1 LQHGIV
7 FNQQNTHT
15 KNPSRSEV
23 RDWSAKVNDKRG
35 MSIRHHLQ
43 DHLRNTTRQLL
54 DTPTKRYIAGGTA
67 LAIAVL
73 VYTLLNQEAP
83 HKPPAPLP
91 IVQGQQLHFPAGHPQ
106 LALLSTVEAKAAER
120 VTLELPARL
129 VWNEERTQRIYPAF
143 AGRVL
148 TLNADIGQS
157 VNAGQVLATLASP
170 EFGAAQADTAKA
182 LADAQ
187 VAERAL
193 ARHQT
198 LFDAD
203 VISRKEL
210 DLTEADAMRARA
222 ELARAQARTR
232 MYGSGTNQV
241 NQQLGLAATVK
252 GVVVERNLSAGQ
264 EVRPD
269 QSGPGNLA
277 LFVVSDPSVLW
288 VQIDARES
296 DTAALKPGTKV
307 SVTLPN
313 FPGQTFE
320 ATITATGDFIDSN
333 TRAIKVRATIHNAQ
347 RILKAE
353 MLGTA
358 RIERKLGAGVLVPA
372 SAVQL
377 RGIEHWAYVQTEPG
391 VFEPRRVKLG
401 YEGLEEVLI
410 VDGVQAGEWVVKENS
425 LLLAREFRNAQD
437 EAMQHT
443 PAPGSAAPTAPIA
456 SSAGRK

>member
-1 LQHGIV
+1 
-7 FNQQNTHT
+7 
-15 KNPSRSEV
+15 
-23 RDWSAKVNDKRG
+23 
-35 MSIRHHLQ
+35 MSIRHNLP
-43 DHLRNTTRQLL
+43 DRLSKTVRQLL
-54 DTPTKRYIAGGTA
+54 DTPTKRYVAGGSV

-73 VYTLLNQEAP
+73 SYALLNQDAP
-83 HKPPAPLP
+83 AKPPTPQP
-91 IVQGQQLHFPAGHPQ
+91 IVQGQQLRFPAGHPQ
-106 LALLSTVEAKAAER
+106 LALLSTMEAKAADN
-120 VTLELPARL
+120 VTIELPARL

-148 TLNADIGQS
+148 TLNTDIGQS

-182 LADAQ
+182 MADAQ

-193 ARHQT
+193 ARHQA
-198 LFDAD
+198 LFNAD

-210 DLTEADAMRARA
+210 DLTEADALRARA
-222 ELARAQARTR
+222 ELSRAQARTH
-232 MYGSGTNQV
+232 MYGSTANNV

-269 QSGPGNLA
+269 QGGPGNQA

-296 DTAALKPGTKV
+296 DIASLKPGTKV
-307 SVTLPN
+307 SLTLPN
-313 FPGQTFE
+313 FPGQTFT
-320 ATITATGDFIDSN
+320 AKITATGDFIDSN
-333 TRAIKVRATIHNAQ
+333 TRSIKVRAVIDNTQ
-347 RILKAE
+347 RTLKAE

-358 RIERKLGAGVLVPA
+358 RIERKLAAGVLVPA

-377 RGIEHWAYVQTEPG
+377 RGTEHWAYVQTESG

-401 YEGLEEVLI
+401 YEGLQEVLI
-410 VDGVQAGEWVVKENS
+410 VEGVKAGESVVKENS

-437 EAMQHT
+437 EALQHT
-443 PAPGSAAPTAPIA
+443 PAPGSDTPA
-456 SSAGRK
+456 SNAGKK

>member
-1 LQHGIV
+1 
-7 FNQQNTHT
+7 
-15 KNPSRSEV
+15 
-23 RDWSAKVNDKRG
+23 
-35 MSIRHHLQ
+35 MSIRHNLQ
-43 DHLRNTTRQLL
+43 DRLRETTQQLL
-54 DTPTKRYIAGGTA
+54 NTPTKRYVAGGTA

-83 HKPPAPLP
+83 HKPPVPLP
-91 IVQGQQLHFPAGHPQ
+91 IVQGQQLRFPAGHPQ
-106 LALLSTVEAKAAER
+106 LALLSTVEAKSAES
-120 VTLELPARL
+120 VTIELPARL

-148 TLNADIGQS
+148 SLNADIGQS

-198 LFDAD
+198 LFEAD

-222 ELARAQARTR
+222 ELSRAQARTR
-232 MYGSGTNQV
+232 MYGSSTNNV

-269 QSGPGNLA
+269 QGGPGNQA

-296 DTAALKPGTKV
+296 DTAALKTGTKV
-307 SVTLPN
+307 SLTLPN
-313 FPGQTFE
+313 LPGQTFE
-320 ATITATGDFIDSN
+320 AKITAAGDFIDST
-333 TRAIKVRATIHNAQ
+333 TRAIKVRATINNAD
-347 RILKAE
+347 RVLKAE

-377 RGIEHWAYVQTEPG
+377 RGTEHWTYVQTEPG

-401 YEGLEEVLI
+401 YEGLQEVLI
-410 VDGVQAGEWVVKENS
+410 VEGVQANELVVKENS

-443 PAPGSAAPTAPIA
+443 PAPGSDTPA
-456 SSAGRK
+456 SSAGKK

>member
-1 LQHGIV
+1 VNI
-7 FNQQNTHT
+7 
-15 KNPSRSEV
+15 
-23 RDWSAKVNDKRG
+23 NDKRG
-35 MSIRHHLQ
+35 MSIRHNLPER
-43 DHLRNTTRQLL
+43 LRETTRTLL
-54 DTPTKRYIAGGTA
+54 NTPTKRYVAAGSA

-73 VYTLLNQEAP
+73 VYAVMSQEAP
-83 HKPPAPLP
+83 IKPPAPQP
-91 IVQGQQLHFPAGHPQ
+91 IVQGQQLRFPAGHPQ
-106 LALLSTVEAKAAER
+106 LALLGTTEAKAAESI
-120 VTLELPARL
+120 TLELPARL

-182 LADAQ
+182 MADAQ
-187 VAERAL
+187 VADRAL

-198 LFDAD
+198 LFEAD

-210 DLTEADAMRARA
+210 DLTEADALRARA

-232 MYGSGTNQV
+232 MYGSSANTV

-269 QSGPGNLA
+269 QGGPGNLA

-288 VQIDARES
+288 VQIDAREA
-296 DTAALKPGTKV
+296 DTASLKPGTKITL
-307 SVTLPN
+307 TLPN
-313 FPGQTFE
+313 FPGQTFD
-320 ATITATGDFIDSN
+320 AKITATGDFIDSN
-333 TRAIKVRATIHNAQ
+333 TRSIKVRAVIDNAQ
-347 RILKAE
+347 RMLKAE

-358 RIERKLGAGVLVPA
+358 RIERKLTAGVLVPA

-377 RGIEHWAYVQTEPG
+377 RGTEHWAYVQTEPG

-401 YEGLEEVLI
+401 YEGLQEVLI
-410 VDGVQAGEWVVKENS
+410 VDGVQANELVVKDNS

-437 EAMQHT
+437 DAKPDT
-443 PAPGSAAPTAPIA
+443 SATGSAAPA
-456 SSAGRK
+456 SSAGQK

>member
-1 LQHGIV
+1 M
-7 FNQQNTHT
+7 
-15 KNPSRSEV
+15 
-23 RDWSAKVNDKRG
+23 NDKRG
-35 MSIRHHLQ
+35 MSIRHNLP
-43 DHLRNTTRQLL
+43 DRLSETVRQLL
-54 DTPTKRYIAGGTA
+54 DTPTKRYVAGGSV

-73 VYTLLNQEAP
+73 SYALLNQDAP
-83 HKPPAPLP
+83 AKPPTPQP
-91 IVQGQQLHFPAGHPQ
+91 IVQGQQLRFPAGHPQ
-106 LALLSTVEAKAAER
+106 LALLSTMEAKAADN
-120 VTLELPARL
+120 VTIELPARL

-182 LADAQ
+182 MADAQ

-193 ARHQT
+193 ARHQA
-198 LFDAD
+198 LFNAD

-210 DLTEADAMRARA
+210 DLTEADALRARA
-222 ELARAQARTR
+222 ELSRAQARTH
-232 MYGSGTNQV
+232 MYGSTANNV

-269 QSGPGNLA
+269 QGGPGNQA

-296 DTAALKPGTKV
+296 DIASLKPGTKV
-307 SVTLPN
+307 SLTLPN
-313 FPGQTFE
+313 FPGQTFT
-320 ATITATGDFIDSN
+320 AKITATGDFIDSN
-333 TRAIKVRATIHNAQ
+333 TRSIKVRAVIDNTQ

-358 RIERKLGAGVLVPA
+358 RIERKLAAGVLVPA

-377 RGIEHWAYVQTEPG
+377 RGTEHWAYVQTESG

-401 YEGLEEVLI
+401 YEGLQEVLI
-410 VDGVQAGEWVVKENS
+410 VEGVKAGESVVKENS

-443 PAPGSAAPTAPIA
+443 PAPGSDTPA
-456 SSAGRK
+456 SNAGKK

>member
-1 LQHGIV
+1 
-7 FNQQNTHT
+7 
-15 KNPSRSEV
+15 
-23 RDWSAKVNDKRG
+23 
-35 MSIRHHLQ
+35 MSIRQNLQ
-43 DHLRNTTRQLL
+43 APLRQAATLL
-54 DTPTKRYIAGGTA
+54 NTPTKRIIAGGSA

-73 VYTLLNQEAP
+73 AYTLLNP
-83 HKPPAPLP
+83 NPPAKPATPEP
-91 IVQGQQLHFPAGHPQ
+91 IVQGEQLRFPAGHPQ
-106 LALLSTVEAKAAER
+106 IALLGTVAAKTAESI
-120 VTLELPARL
+120 TIELPARL

-143 AGRVL
+143 AGRVMSL
-148 TLNADIGQS
+148 SADIGQS
-157 VNAGQVLATLASP
+157 VSAGQVLATLASP

-182 LADAQ
+182 MADAQ

-198 LFDAD
+198 LFEAD

-232 MYGSGTNQV
+232 MYGSSTNNV

-269 QSGPGNLA
+269 QGGPGNQA

-288 VQIDARES
+288 IQIDARES
-296 DTAALKPGTKV
+296 DTASLKPGTKI
-307 SVTLPN
+307 SLTLPN

-320 ATITATGDFIDSN
+320 AKISATGDFIDSN
-333 TRAIKVRATIHNAQ
+333 TRSIKVRAVIDNAQ
-347 RILKAE
+347 RLLKAE

-358 RIERKLGAGVLVPA
+358 RIERKVGAGVLVPA

-377 RGIEHWAYVQTEPG
+377 RGTEHWAYVQTEPG

-401 YEGLEEVLI
+401 YEGLQEVLI
-410 VDGVQAGEWVVKENS
+410 LDGVQANELVVKENS

-437 EAMQHT
+437 EAIPHT
-443 PAPGSAAPTAPIA
+443 PAPGSAAPA
-456 SSAGRK
+456 SSAGQK

>member
-1 LQHGIV
+1 
-7 FNQQNTHT
+7 
-15 KNPSRSEV
+15 
-23 RDWSAKVNDKRG
+23 
-35 MSIRHHLQ
+35 MSIRQNLQ
-43 DHLRNTTRQLL
+43 DRLRQTTRTLL
-54 DTPTKRYIAGGTA
+54 DTPTKRYSVGGGLVA
-67 LAIAVL
+67 LVVVIYAL
-73 VYTLLNQEAP
+73 MNQDAP
-83 HKPPAPLP
+83 TKPPAPQP
-91 IVQGQQLHFPAGHPQ
+91 IVQGQQLRFPAGHPQ
-106 LALLSTVEAKAAER
+106 LALLGTVEAKAAES
-120 VTLELPARL
+120 VTIELPARL

-198 LFDAD
+198 LFEAD

-210 DLTEADAMRARA
+210 DLTEADALRARA

-232 MYGSGTNQV
+232 MYGSSTNNV

-269 QSGPGNLA
+269 QGGPGNQA

-296 DTAALKPGTKV
+296 DTASLKPGTKI
-307 SVTLPN
+307 SLTLPN

-320 ATITATGDFIDSN
+320 AKITATGDFIDSN
-333 TRAIKVRATIHNAQ
+333 TRSIKVRAVIDNAQ
-347 RILKAE
+347 RMLKAE

-377 RGIEHWAYVQTEPG
+377 RGTEHWAYVQTEPG

-401 YEGLEEVLI
+401 YEGLQEVLI
-410 VDGVQAGEWVVKENS
+410 VDGVQANELVVKENS

-443 PAPGSAAPTAPIA
+443 PAPGSTAPSTATA
-456 SSAGRK
+456 SSAGHK

>member
-1 LQHGIV
+1 
-7 FNQQNTHT
+7 
-15 KNPSRSEV
+15 
-23 RDWSAKVNDKRG
+23 
-35 MSIRHHLQ
+35 MSIRQNLH
-43 DHLRNTTRQLL
+43 DRLRETASTLL
-54 DTPTKRYIAGGTA
+54 DTPVKRYSAGGSLVAILVLSYA
-67 LAIAVL
+67 LL
-73 VYTLLNQEAP
+73 HQET
-83 HKPPAPLP
+83 HTHPPAPQP
-91 IVQGQQLHFPAGHPQ
+91 IVQGQQLRFPAGHPQ
-106 LALLSTVEAKAAER
+106 LALLGAIEAKAAQS
-120 VTLELPARL
+120 VTIELPARL
-129 VWNEERTQRIYPAF
+129 AWNEERTQRIYPAF

-157 VNAGQVLATLASP
+157 VQAGQVLATLASP

-182 LADAQ
+182 MADAQ

-198 LFDAD
+198 LFEGD

-210 DLTEADAMRARA
+210 DMTEADALRAKA

-232 MYGSGTNQV
+232 MYGSANTV
-241 NQQLGLAATVK
+241 NQQLGLAATIR

-269 QSGPGNLA
+269 QGGPGNQA
-277 LFVVSDPSVLW
+277 LFVVSDPTLLW

-296 DTAALKPGTKV
+296 DTASLKPGTKITL
-307 SVTLPN
+307 TLPN

-320 ATITATGDFIDSN
+320 AKITATGDFIDSN
-333 TRAIKVRATIHNAQ
+333 TRSIKVRAVIDNTQ
-347 RILKAE
+347 RLLKAE

-358 RIERKLGAGVLVPA
+358 RIERKLASGVLVPA

-377 RGIEHWAYVQTEPG
+377 RGIEHWTYIQTEPG

-401 YEGLEEVLI
+401 YEGPQEVLI
-410 VDGVQAGEWVVKENS
+410 IEGVQAGEWVVKENS

-443 PAPGSAAPTAPIA
+443 PAPGSAAPASGAAP
-456 SSAGRK
+456 K

>member
-1 LQHGIV
+1 
-7 FNQQNTHT
+7 
-15 KNPSRSEV
+15 
-23 RDWSAKVNDKRG
+23 
-35 MSIRHHLQ
+35 
-43 DHLRNTTRQLL
+43 
-54 DTPTKRYIAGGTA
+54 
-67 LAIAVL
+67 
-73 VYTLLNQEAP
+73 
-83 HKPPAPLP
+83 
-91 IVQGQQLHFPAGHPQ
+91 
-106 LALLSTVEAKAAER
+106 
-120 VTLELPARL
+120 

-148 TLNADIGQS
+148 SLNADIGQS
-157 VNAGQVLATLASP
+157 VSAGQVLATLASP

-182 LADAQ
+182 MADAQ

-198 LFDAD
+198 LFEAD

-232 MYGSGTNQV
+232 MYGSSTNNV

-269 QSGPGNLA
+269 QGGPGNQA

-288 VQIDARES
+288 IQIDARES
-296 DTAALKPGTKV
+296 DTASLKRGTKI
-307 SVTLPN
+307 SLTLPN

-320 ATITATGDFIDSN
+320 AKISATGDFIDSN
-333 TRAIKVRATIHNAQ
+333 TRSIKVRAVIDNAQ
-347 RILKAE
+347 RLLKAE

-358 RIERKLGAGVLVPA
+358 RIERKVGAGVLVPA

-377 RGIEHWAYVQTEPG
+377 RGTEHWAYVQTEPG

-401 YEGLEEVLI
+401 YEGLQEVLI
-410 VDGVQAGEWVVKENS
+410 LDGVQANELVVKENS

-437 EAMQHT
+437 EAIPHT
-443 PAPGSAAPTAPIA
+443 PAPGSAAPA
-456 SSAGRK
+456 SSAGQK

>member
-1 LQHGIV
+1 
-7 FNQQNTHT
+7 
-15 KNPSRSEV
+15 
-23 RDWSAKVNDKRG
+23 
-35 MSIRHHLQ
+35 MSIRQNLQ
-43 DHLRNTTRQLL
+43 DRLRQTTRTLL
-54 DTPTKRYIAGGTA
+54 DTPTKRYSVGGGLVA
-67 LAIAVL
+67 LVVVIYAL
-73 VYTLLNQEAP
+73 MNQDAP
-83 HKPPAPLP
+83 TKQPAPQP
-91 IVQGQQLHFPAGHPQ
+91 IVQGQQLRFPAGHPQ
-106 LALLSTVEAKAAER
+106 LALLGTVEAKAAES
-120 VTLELPARL
+120 VTIELPARL

-198 LFDAD
+198 LFEAD

-210 DLTEADAMRARA
+210 DLTEADALRARA

-232 MYGSGTNQV
+232 MYGSSTNNV

-269 QSGPGNLA
+269 QGGPGNQA

-296 DTAALKPGTKV
+296 DTASLKPGTKI
-307 SVTLPN
+307 SLTLPN

-320 ATITATGDFIDSN
+320 AKITATGDFIDSN
-333 TRAIKVRATIHNAQ
+333 TRSIKVRAVIDNAQ
-347 RILKAE
+347 RMLKAE

-377 RGIEHWAYVQTEPG
+377 RGTEHWAYVQTEPG

-401 YEGLEEVLI
+401 YEGLQEVLI
-410 VDGVQAGEWVVKENS
+410 VDGVQANELVVKENS

-443 PAPGSAAPTAPIA
+443 PAPGSTAPSTATA
-456 SSAGRK
+456 SSAGHK